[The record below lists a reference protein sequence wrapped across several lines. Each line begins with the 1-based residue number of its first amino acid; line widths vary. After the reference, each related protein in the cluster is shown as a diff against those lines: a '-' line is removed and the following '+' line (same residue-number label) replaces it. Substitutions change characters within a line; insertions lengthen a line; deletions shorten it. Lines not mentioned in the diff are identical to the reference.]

1 MNRRDLQNLESLFML
16 SALDNCHSKRRT
28 AETIGASVDTVNKYI
43 ASLEAELGLRLVVC
57 SERGCCLTP
66 AGENILRRI
75 RRMQDILFEIY
86 AAKNSSDNAAQI
98 VTIGMETGISA
109 NLFIDDI
116 DRFFNRFNNIML
128 QAILLDRN
136 TRGTTP
142 PDIVLSHILP
152 ADENIVLQTVRKFP
166 CKAFAAQS
174 YLEKH
179 GHPQDMNDLI
189 NNHRLVCK
197 TYSRYHDEK
206 YLDLLESARHVC
218 YLSDSDHEVVD
229 AARNGAGICILPVCL
244 ADSSLVCLNNLD
256 WESSVTI
263 YLFSSRRAIDN
274 PVIGEVVAY
283 FRELFEKR

>member
-57 SERGCCLTP
+57 SERGCSLTP

-116 DRFFNRFNNIML
+116 DRFFNRFNNIRL
-128 QAILLDRN
+128 QAILLDRD

-179 GHPQDMNDLI
+179 GRPQDMNDLI

-218 YLSDSDHEVVD
+218 YLSDNDHEVVD
-229 AARNGAGICILPVCL
+229 AARNGAGICILPICL
-244 ADSSLVCLNNLD
+244 EDSSLVCLNNLD

-274 PVIGEVVAY
+274 PAIGEVVTY

>member
-57 SERGCCLTP
+57 SERGCSLTP

-116 DRFFNRFNNIML
+116 DRFFNRFNNIRL
-128 QAILLDRN
+128 QAILLDRD
-136 TRGTTP
+136 TRSATP

-274 PVIGEVVAY
+274 PAIGEVVTY

>member
-57 SERGCCLTP
+57 SERGCSLTP

-116 DRFFNRFNNIML
+116 DRFFNRFNNIRL
-128 QAILLDRN
+128 QAILLDRD
-136 TRGTTP
+136 TRSTTP

-179 GHPQDMNDLI
+179 GRPQDMNDLI

>member
-16 SALDNCHSKRRT
+16 SALDDCHSKRRT

-43 ASLEAELGLRLVVC
+43 TNLEAELGLRLVIC

-86 AAKNSSDNAAQI
+86 AAKNSSDDAAKI

-116 DRFFNRFNNIML
+116 DCFFNRFGHIRL
-128 QAILLDRN
+128 QAVLLDRAA
-136 TRGTTP
+136 RGGAA

-152 ADENIVLQTVRKFP
+152 ADEKVVLQTVRQFP
-166 CKAFAAQS
+166 CKAFAARS

-179 GHPQDMNDLI
+179 GRPQDMNDLI
-189 NNHRLVCK
+189 HNHRLVCK
-197 TYSRYHDEK
+197 TYSRYHDEN
-206 YLDLLESARHVC
+206 YLELLERARHVC
-218 YLSDSDHEVVD
+218 YLSDSDHEVAD

-244 ADSSLVCLNNLD
+244 ADSSLVCLDNLD

-263 YLFSSRRAIDN
+263 YLFSSRRATDN
-274 PVIGEVVAY
+274 PAIGEVVAY
-283 FRELFEKR
+283 FRKLFDKR

>member
-57 SERGCCLTP
+57 SERGCSLTP

-116 DRFFNRFNNIML
+116 DRFFNRFNNIRL
-128 QAILLDRN
+128 QAILLDRD

-179 GHPQDMNDLI
+179 GRPQDMNDLI

>member
-57 SERGCCLTP
+57 SERGCSLTP

-116 DRFFNRFNNIML
+116 DRFFNRFNNIRL
-128 QAILLDRN
+128 QAILLDRD

-179 GHPQDMNDLI
+179 GRPQDMNDLI
-189 NNHRLVCK
+189 NNHPIVCK
-197 TYSRYHDEK
+197 TYSR
-206 YLDLLESARHVC
+206 
-218 YLSDSDHEVVD
+218 
-229 AARNGAGICILPVCL
+229 
-244 ADSSLVCLNNLD
+244 
-256 WESSVTI
+256 
-263 YLFSSRRAIDN
+263 
-274 PVIGEVVAY
+274 
-283 FRELFEKR
+283 

>member
-57 SERGCCLTP
+57 SERGCSLTP

-116 DRFFNRFNNIML
+116 DRFFNRFNNIRL
-128 QAILLDRN
+128 QAILLDRD
-136 TRGTTP
+136 TRSATP

-179 GHPQDMNDLI
+179 GRPQDMNDLI

>member
-57 SERGCCLTP
+57 SERGCSLTP
-66 AGENILRRI
+66 AGENILGRI

-116 DRFFNRFNNIML
+116 DRFFNRFNNIRL
-128 QAILLDRN
+128 QAILLDRD
-136 TRGTTP
+136 TRSATP

-179 GHPQDMNDLI
+179 GRPQDMNDLI

-218 YLSDSDHEVVD
+218 YLSDNDHEVVD

>member
-57 SERGCCLTP
+57 SERGCSLTP

-116 DRFFNRFNNIML
+116 DRFFNRFNNIRL
-128 QAILLDRN
+128 QAILLDRD
-136 TRGTTP
+136 TRSATP

-166 CKAFAAQS
+166 CKAFAAQF

-274 PVIGEVVAY
+274 PAIGEVVTY

>member
-28 AETIGASVDTVNKYI
+28 AETIG
-43 ASLEAELGLRLVVC
+43 
-57 SERGCCLTP
+57 
-66 AGENILRRI
+66 
-75 RRMQDILFEIY
+75 
-86 AAKNSSDNAAQI
+86 
-98 VTIGMETGISA
+98 METGISA

-116 DRFFNRFNNIML
+116 DRFFNRFNNIRL
-128 QAILLDRN
+128 QAILLDRD
-136 TRGTTP
+136 TRSATP

>member
-57 SERGCCLTP
+57 SERGCSLTP
-66 AGENILRRI
+66 AGENILGRI

-116 DRFFNRFNNIML
+116 DRFFNRFNNIRL
-128 QAILLDRN
+128 QAILLDRD
-136 TRGTTP
+136 TRSATP

-179 GHPQDMNDLI
+179 GRPQDMNDLI

-218 YLSDSDHEVVD
+218 YLSDNDHEVVD

-244 ADSSLVCLNNLD
+244 ADSSLVCLDNLD

>member
-57 SERGCCLTP
+57 SERGCSLTP

-116 DRFFNRFNNIML
+116 DRFFNRFNNIRL
-128 QAILLDRN
+128 QAILLDRD
-136 TRGTTP
+136 TRGATP

-166 CKAFAAQS
+166 CKAFATQS

-179 GHPQDMNDLI
+179 GRPQDMNDLI

>member
-57 SERGCCLTP
+57 SERGCSLTP

-116 DRFFNRFNNIML
+116 DRFFNRFNNIRL
-128 QAILLDRN
+128 QAILLDRD
-136 TRGTTP
+136 TRSATP

-179 GHPQDMNDLI
+179 GRPQDMNDLI

-263 YLFSSRRAIDN
+263 YLFSSRRATDN
-274 PVIGEVVAY
+274 PAIGEVVAY